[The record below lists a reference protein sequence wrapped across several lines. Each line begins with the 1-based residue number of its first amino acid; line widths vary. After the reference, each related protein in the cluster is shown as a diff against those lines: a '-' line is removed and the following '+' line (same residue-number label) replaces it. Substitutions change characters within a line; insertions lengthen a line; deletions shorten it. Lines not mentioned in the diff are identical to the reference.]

1 MKIIKIHNQLINEE
15 KETLLHYDFINK
27 KWTMD
32 STVRKHFNKALKQ
45 GWIPTTRYEYDDG
58 TTVGYVLEAPERSVT
73 IRNVEKKQLSD
84 KQLTNL
90 LKDDEDEE

>member
-1 MKIIKIHNQLINEE
+1 MKVIKIHDQLINEE

-45 GWIPTTRYEYDDG
+45 GWIPKTRYEYDDG
-58 TTVGYVLEAPERSVT
+58 TVVGYILEAPDRSVT

-90 LKDDEDEE
+90 LKDDDEE